1 VPRVKPARF
10 DERLTLVEHLDELRT
25 RLVVCIGVFAVA
37 FAVCFWQN
45 HWLLDV
51 ANWPLPEDRVPVTF
65 GITEPFFTTITVVAY
80 AAILIS
86 LPVIL
91 YQVAAFVLPALTPG
105 EKRVAMPLL
114 LMVPVLFM
122 AGVVFSYFVIMP
134 AATKFLLNFNDSKF
148 DIFVRARDYYSFLGL
163 TLLTLGLVFQMPVV
177 MLALSRL
184 GVVTPAWLSR
194 NRRYAVLLIAVV
206 AVLLPGTDPVT
217 TTLIMVPMLLLY
229 EFGILLARAFGGRPS
244 EGFDAE
250 PSPQRQ

>member
-1 VPRVKPARF
+1 
-10 DERLTLVEHLDELRT
+10 
-25 RLVVCIGVFAVA
+25 
-37 FAVCFWQN
+37 
-45 HWLLDV
+45 
-51 ANWPLPEDRVPVTF
+51 
-65 GITEPFFTTITVVAY
+65 
-80 AAILIS
+80 
-86 LPVIL
+86 
-91 YQVAAFVLPALTPG
+91 VLPALTPG